1 MLRQHQASLDDKKKF
16 TALVKDL
23 FPAQAK
29 NVNLLLMAYNMGIAQ
44 DIRKVSYINN
54 TFAFRYVKQLMD
66 DFGISRVN
74 ADWIVSVWCDCY
86 GHKVLGKVCD
96 ISVQKQGKGPAI
108 QGEQTLSGKSYG
120 DLFEYTKSG
129 YGNGLAV
136 TGFRGEKNH
145 SIIFQNRFGNKP
157 VIEIAA
163 GSFESTQIEEAILTE
178 GINRI
183 SEKAFANCNKLHQVV
198 LPMSVEE
205 IADNAFENCYHLKS
219 ISLPAMLK
227 TIGNA
232 AFKGTGLRTIDLPK
246 SVYWIGEELMA
257 DCRDLERITIPD
269 NINRISGSMFE
280 GCTNLKKI
288 NLPDSLSE
296 IGDRAFFG
304 CSSLDFVVIPDSVQQ
319 IGQDAFTNTDKQ
331 FIIQCSFGTYAE
343 EYARKNKIKYQLV

>member
-1 MLRQHQASLDDKKKF
+1 MLIGLCQFGVIVMVIKF
-16 TALVKDL
+16 L
-23 FPAQAK
+23 AK
-29 NVNLLLMAYNMGIAQ
+29 SV
-44 DIRKVSYINN
+44 
-54 TFAFRYVKQLMD
+54 TFLQ
-66 DFGISRVN
+66 
-74 ADWIVSVWCDCY
+74 
-86 GHKVLGKVCD
+86 
-96 ISVQKQGKGPAI
+96 QKQGKGPA

-136 TGFRGEKNH
+136 TGFRGEKNQT
-145 SIIFQNRFGNKP
+145 IIFQNRFGNKP

-227 TIGNA
+227 TIGIA

-246 SVYWIGEELMA
+246 SVYWIGEALMA
-257 DCRDLERITIPD
+257 TA
-269 NINRISGSMFE
+269 
-280 GCTNLKKI
+280 
-288 NLPDSLSE
+288 E
-296 IGDRAFFG
+296 IW
-304 CSSLDFVVIPDSVQQ
+304 
-319 IGQDAFTNTDKQ
+319 N
-331 FIIQCSFGTYAE
+331 E
-343 EYARKNKIKYQLV
+343 